1 MLKKTTLAIA
11 LAAIFAGGAAQAAT
25 VYEADNG
32 DKVAVYGEV
41 GVGGHIGADYEYG
54 EFYEDRN
61 FIDDS
66 FATIGVKGNKQDVY
80 YRVELDYER
89 ENWKYGTG
97 DMVLAIDKLFI
108 GYKLTKDHAIEV
120 GLTDTA
126 FDDYDKY
133 GDLTFDT
140 TVETGEAG
148 DQDRTVKY
156 EGRISNIRLGTSYS
170 YESESSSGAALGD
183 VVNGYIGYFGDIVS
197 VVVGGEKR
205 AGSNGKSKYGEQ
217 TLLGLGV
224 RINPI
229 DNLTIG
235 LNGFLEREDISP
247 TSKSHKTNSDGTV
260 VETTIYQ
267 DYQEQENK
275 GALVS
280 AKYKLSEQWEITG
293 SYNFEEYEKWAI
305 HNAQYGKVDHSW
317 GDNRTWSTVGV
328 NFKPSRSVVF
338 AVEGNFGESAQDAYA
353 YARVYF

>member
-11 LAAIFAGGAAQAAT
+11 VSATVLGSAAQAAT
-25 VYEADNG
+25 VYEDSNG
-32 DKVAVYGEV
+32 DRVQVYGEV

-54 EFYEDRN
+54 EFYQDRN

-66 FATIGVKGNKQDVY
+66 FATIGVKGDKGDVY

-89 ENWKYGTG
+89 ENWKYGSG

-108 GYKLTKDHAIEV
+108 GYKLNEYNAIEF

-156 EGRISNIRLGTSYS
+156 EGNYAGIRIGASYS
-170 YESESSSGAALGD
+170 YESESSSGSALGD
-183 VVNGYIGYFGDIVS
+183 VVNGYIGYFGD
-197 VVVGGEKR
+197 VVAVVIGGEKR
-205 AGSNGKSKYGEQ
+205 AGSDGESKYGEQ
-217 TLLGLGV
+217 VLVGAGI
-224 RINPI
+224 RINPT
-229 DNLTIG
+229 DNLTFG
-235 LNGFLEREDISP
+235 LNGYLEREDISG
-247 TSKSHKTNSDGTV
+247 TSKSYKTEQDGTV
-260 VETTIYQ
+260 VETTVYQ
-267 DYQEQENK
+267 EYEEQENK

-280 AKYKLSEQWEITG
+280 ARYKLSEKWEVTS
-293 SYNFEEYEKWAI
+293 SYNYEEREEWAI
-305 HNAQYGKVDHSW
+305 HNLQYGKIDHSW
-317 GDNRTWSTVGV
+317 GDDRTWSTVGI
-328 NFKPSRSVVF
+328 NFKPSSSVVF
-338 AVEGNFGESAQDAYA
+338 AVEGNFGEAAQDAYA